1 MNLFPILL
9 LVFLLVPLGEIY
21 VLLEVG
27 SVVGVPWTIF
37 AVVFTA
43 VLGAYLV
50 RQQGISTFSKV
61 QQSLA
66 RQELPAMEMLE
77 GLCLLVAGALLLT
90 PGFITDGIG
99 FACLTPIIRRPIIR
113 RILKSGFVM
122 SGGNV
127 TPGQSSTKSHSI
139 DGEYRHIDD

>member
-9 LVFLLVPLGEIY
+9 LVFLLVPLAEIY
-21 VLLEVG
+21 LLLEVG
-27 SVVGVPWTIF
+27 SVIGVPWTIF

-50 RQQGISTFSKV
+50 RRQGISTFTRV
-61 QQSLA
+61 QASLA
-66 RQELPAMEMLE
+66 RQELPAMEMME

-113 RILKSGFVM
+113 RLLKSGFVV
-122 SGGNV
+122 SGSAAASHRSSS
-127 TPGQSSTKSHSI
+127 GQHSI
-139 DGEYRHIDD
+139 DGEYRRIDE

>member
-9 LVFLLVPLGEIY
+9 IIFLLVPLGEIY

-27 SVVGVPWTIF
+27 SIIGVPWTIF

-50 RQQGISTFSKV
+50 RQQGISTFTKV

-90 PGFITDGIG
+90 PGFITDAIG

-113 RILKSGFVM
+113 RILKSGLVM
-122 SGGNV
+122 AGGTTATRQSTV
-127 TPGQSSTKSHSI
+127 GQQTI
-139 DGEYRHIDD
+139 DGEYRHIDE